1 MKSLVAV
8 SLNDA
13 EVQRVCKFA
22 QDLCDYKRSVNVRS
36 KNFDKG
42 RISDY
47 ELTVFGVL
55 GEVAVA
61 KWLGVPV
68 DYDIYIGTDG
78 GKDLEYANK
87 VIQVKTATK
96 RTDLIFD
103 DLNDFQAD
111 IAILVKHLGENRPN
125 AVNDPRFGIVGWI
138 ERDDFMKSY
147 QIKNYGFG
155 DRAMVTERYL
165 SPISAF
171 CQKYEERWW

>member
-1 MKSLVAV
+1 MKTDVAV
-8 SLNDA
+8 TLTTA
-13 EVQRVCKFA
+13 EVARVSKFA
-22 QDLCDYKRSVNVRS
+22 NDLCDYKRSIGVKS

-47 ELTVFGVL
+47 SLTVFGVL

-61 KWLGVPV
+61 KYLGVPV
-68 DYDIYIGTDG
+68 DYDFYPGTDG
-78 GKDLEYANK
+78 GKDLEYAGRI
-87 VIQVKTATK
+87 IQIKTATK

-111 IAILVKHLGENRPN
+111 IAILVKHLGGNRDT
-125 AVNDPRFGIVGWI
+125 VETDPRFGIVGWI

-147 QIKNYGFG
+147 QVKNYGFG
-155 DRAMVTERYL
+155 DRAMVTERFL